1 MELPGALSIPSSE
14 NKNNP
19 PRERF
24 LYSGKMELSNS
35 NIKKFLKFLETR
47 APEKFLIFSQKKA
60 CLIFRGTETP
70 KKFVILQEI
79 DNFLMFQE
87 KEALKNILYLRK

>member
-1 MELPGALSIPSSE
+1 
-14 NKNNP
+14 
-19 PRERF
+19 
-24 LYSGKMELSNS
+24 MELSNS

-60 CLIFRGTETP
+60 CLIFRETETR

-79 DNFLMFQE
+79 ELSYVSGNGSPKKHFIFKEVTFQDQ
-87 KEALKNILYLRK
+87 KVKKLLIFHKLTCKS